1 MQVLVL
7 ICSYADMQR
16 YEKHEKY
23 MVISYVSTRQ
33 IVLFPYEVSFLGENE
48 ERNLLFMLALL
59 MDLIHRYVGVSSPV
73 LHG

>member
-33 IVLFPYEVSFLGENE
+33 IVLFLTKFYSCPERVRKETSSLCSPYLW
-48 ERNLLFMLALL
+48 
-59 MDLIHRYVGVSSPV
+59 I
-73 LHG
+73 